1 MSIFAFLPIQINEM
15 EEGVIIISLPKMV
28 WKENYGTYQHNYQHL
43 RSAWQ
48 MCIHESVSVPLA
60 SSLCERNADLYQNIP
75 ASTSSW

>member
-43 RSAWQ
+43 RSA
-48 MCIHESVSVPLA
+48 
-60 SSLCERNADLYQNIP
+60 
-75 ASTSSW
+75 